1 MGRKLKYWGWG
12 YEGTSLNPD
21 EIQNLLKSL
30 AEFDI
35 TGSEKGQFPTIDS
48 ISLDMNRLNLPK
60 SLENICTTD
69 KYERILH
76 TFGQSQP
83 DSLRTFLGDFKN
95 APDIIAYPKNER
107 DITNLFE
114 WCGEVNAAVIPYG
127 AGSSVVG

>member
-21 EIQNLLKSL
+21 EIKNLLKSL

-35 TGSEKGQFPTIDS
+35 KGSEKGQFPTIDS

-76 TFGQSQP
+76 TFG
-83 DSLRTFLGDFKN
+83 
-95 APDIIAYPKNER
+95 
-107 DITNLFE
+107 
-114 WCGEVNAAVIPYG
+114 
-127 AGSSVVG
+127 